1 VAEVV
6 AVGGVPRYYEWGS
19 PTAIP
24 MLVGQQPDGRPVAEL
39 WFGAH
44 PDAPCPVPHG
54 KTLNQLLADDPEHML
69 GSVVV
74 ERFGAQLPFLVKILA
89 AGKALSIQ
97 VHPDLEQA
105 RSGYAAEDAAGIP
118 RSAPNRNYRDQ
129 NHKPELLCALTPMD
143 ALCGFRS
150 RDDVL
155 AILAELGL
163 PELAFMEDA
172 LQQQEPLRAAFTAVL
187 NHPNPAPLVAALA
200 ARITG
205 VTSGPFLGTR
215 LAAEDFPA
223 DVGVLLTLLLNY
235 VRLAPGESIFLG
247 AGNVHAYLR
256 GTAVEIM
263 ANSDNVLRCGLTPKH
278 VDIRELLRVSDFTEL
293 PDPRWPSFGG
303 CIDVPV
309 PDFRLTRLTV
319 AGSTTAQ
326 DPGPQLALCV
336 DGHMRVGDVEVGP
349 GQAAFIPA
357 GIPAVIT
364 GEGVLFVAAV
374 GQLADFK
381 ASARS

>member
-6 AVGGVPRYYEWGS
+6 AVGGVPRHYEWGS
-19 PTAIP
+19 PTAIAT
-24 MLVGQQPDGRPVAEL
+24 LTGQQPDGRPVAEL

-54 KTLNQLLADDPEHML
+54 TTLNQLLADDPERML
-69 GSVVV
+69 GSEVV
-74 ERFGAQLPFLVKILA
+74 ERFGAQLPFLMKILA
-89 AGKALSIQ
+89 AEKALSIQ

-105 RSGYAAEDAAGIP
+105 RSGFAAEDAAGIP

-155 AILAELGL
+155 GLLVELAL
-163 PELAFMEDA
+163 PELCFMEDT
-172 LQQQEPLRAAFTAVL
+172 LRQQDPLRQTFTAVL
-187 NHPNPAPLVAALA
+187 AHPDPAAAVAALT
-200 ARITG
+200 ARVAGTTASTLI
-205 VTSGPFLGTR
+205 GTR
-215 LAAEDFPA
+215 LAAEDYPA

-278 VDIRELLRVSDFTEL
+278 VDIPELLQITDFTEL
-293 PDPRWPSFGG
+293 SDPRWPSVNGRF
-303 CIDVPV
+303 DVPV
-309 PDFRLTRLTV
+309 PDFRLTRLAV
-319 AGSTTAQ
+319 AGRTTAQ
-326 DPGPQLALCV
+326 DRGPQLALCV
-336 DGHMRVGDVEVGP
+336 DGHVRVDGVEIGP
-349 GQAAFIPA
+349 GQAAYIPA
-357 GIPAVIT
+357 DIPAVIT
-364 GEGVLFVAAV
+364 GDGALYVAAV
-374 GQLADFK
+374 GQFH
-381 ASARS
+381 SP